1 MSNQV
6 EVLHM
11 EKRQAQAVAPGGLER
26 EYKRE
31 MSREKQPNVDPSKTP
46 FNRYISPGP
55 KLQTEDRPGTLHER
69 IQERIREAQGDKTV
83 RKDAVVDMEFILS
96 GSHETFD
103 KMSKE
108 EIECWALDSYEFMA
122 DTFGEENIVEAV
134 LHLDEKTPHIH
145 MHVVPI
151 VKNPD
156 GSQRLCAKDLTK
168 REQLRQLHTEY
179 AKRVE
184 KYGFQRSSE
193 GKGARHR
200 DPNEHYRDLQKKVDD
215 EKRKLDTRAK
225 VPEGK
230 LPALSPEGMSGSLK
244 ESISRQQV
252 FGGQQQREGIARSA
266 AEEQRE
272 MDQKV
277 IDSLSKSYSYSL
289 AGADKKV
296 EQAEN
301 ALKEMTGQRDA
312 RYNAS
317 VSQSQRLDQCYA
329 RDIAENPAVEAPAKA
344 EVLGNGFNDAYLK
357 TNFPRL
363 FEGEIQL
370 QTTVPWMNDFS
381 IRRLAEVSKP
391 NVPEAID
398 DTIRT
403 VRNLPVNTGFLTCAD
418 SPETYKRKL
427 DWWKLTDKERNGIVS
442 KVYDL
447 FRNLARRLE
456 DRLCQMFKSGR
467 VDVKEA
473 IKEMR
478 PDRTPGTTKTEVIRQ
493 MEDLPRQH
501 HLGHRL

>member
-31 MSREKQPNVDPSKTP
+31 MPREKQPNVDPSKTP
-46 FNRYISPGP
+46 FNSYISPGP

-312 RYNAS
+312 WYNAS
-317 VSQSQRLDQCYA
+317 VSQSQRLDQFYSREVA
-329 RDIAENPAVEAPAKA
+329 ANPSAEAPVKA
-344 EVLGNGFNDAYLK
+344 EVLDIGFSDSYLRS
-357 TNFPRL
+357 NFPKL

-370 QTTVPWMNDFS
+370 QTTVPWMKQFS
-381 IRRLAEVSKP
+381 IERLSEVSKP
-391 NVPEAID
+391 NTMESVD
-398 DTIRT
+398 NLVQTIRG
-403 VRNLPVNTGFLTCAD
+403 VPVNTGFLTCAD
-418 SPETYKRKL
+418 SQETYMRKL
-427 DWWKLTDKERNGIVS
+427 DWTKLHDNERQGIIG
-442 KVYDL
+442 KVFEY
-447 FRNLARRLE
+447 FRNMACSLR
-456 DRLCQMFKSGR
+456 DRLQEMLQSGR
-467 VDVKEA
+467 VNVKAA
-473 IKEMR
+473 IRELQTGRKPAM
-478 PDRTPGTTKTEVIRQ
+478 TKADAIRQ
-493 MEDLPRQH
+493 IDEPRRH
-501 HLGHRL
+501 RGLGPRL